1 MADTLVIDDLVAGY
15 GRSVVLRGV
24 SLALEPG
31 QHIGIVGPNG
41 AGKSTLFKVI
51 SGLLKARSGSVV
63 FAGQALHTLAPDQIV
78 RAGVVQVP
86 EGRQVFP
93 GLSVAE
99 NLWLGGYAAPSER
112 ERRRDEV
119 LELFPRLRERLGQ
132 AADSLSGGE
141 QQMLAIGRGLMAA
154 PRLLL
159 LDEPTLGLAPVVVD
173 QLMDALRTLA
183 TRFGVSLLIAEQ
195 SIQLTQELCSTVHVL
210 VDGRITRTIVPGEAD
225 RNVLMQAYLGQN

>member
-1 MADTLVIDDLVAGY
+1 MPDALAIEGLVAGY
-15 GRSVVLRGV
+15 GRSQVLRGV
-24 SLALEPG
+24 SLALERG
-31 QHIGIVGPNG
+31 SNVGIVGPNG
-41 AGKSTLFKVI
+41 AGKSTLFKAI
-51 SGLLKARSGSVV
+51 SGVVRARSGTIV
-63 FAGQALHTLAPDQIV
+63 FDGQPLHTLKPDRIV
-78 RAGVVQVP
+78 KAGVVQVP

-99 NLWLGGYAAPSER
+99 NLWLGGYAAPHER
-112 ERRRDEV
+112 ERRREEV
-119 LELFPRLRERLGQ
+119 LELFPRLRERLDQ

-173 QLMDALRTLA
+173 QLIDALRTMSA
-183 TRFGVSLLIAEQ
+183 RFGVSLLVAEQ

-210 VDGRITRTIVPGEAD
+210 VDGRITRSLRPGEAD
-225 RNVLMQAYLGQN
+225 REAMMSAYLGQG